1 MIILNETSLQI
12 MFGLNGMGGGVTGTC
27 LPGLDNVFEAIA
39 IPSFAPPP
47 SGGLEKCLACY
58 NEKNFVSGGLEAVSS
73 FHRDF

>member
-1 MIILNETSLQI
+1 
-12 MFGLNGMGGGVTGTC
+12 MFGLNDMGDGAMGTC
-27 LPGLDNVFEAIA
+27 LPGLEDVFEAIA
-39 IPSFAPPP
+39 ILSFAPPP